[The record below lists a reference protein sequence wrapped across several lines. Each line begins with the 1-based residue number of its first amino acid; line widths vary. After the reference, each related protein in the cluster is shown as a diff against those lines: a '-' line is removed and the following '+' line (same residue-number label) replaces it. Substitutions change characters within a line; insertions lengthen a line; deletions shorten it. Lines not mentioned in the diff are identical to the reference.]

1 MLIKDSGSSVLV
13 VCYYYKNNRVSFDQY
28 ILFVPKFCKISMI
41 LMKEKQKMNY
51 VAVWLFFFLI
61 LLSLTLLN
69 ELKRK
74 PSLRARITQFNRK

>member
-13 VCYYYKNNRVSFDQY
+13 VCYYKNNRVSFDPY

-51 VAVWLFFFLI
+51 VAVWFFF
-61 LLSLTLLN
+61 
-69 ELKRK
+69 K
-74 PSLRARITQFNRK
+74 FCFH